1 MLVITLFVFYPR
13 TGANTNYNLGV
24 SATPLAP
31 PDLARNTLNT
41 ARRISVGST
50 TTNFTDWVGST
61 DTNDY
66 YRFTLNQNSDF
77 KLSLSGLK
85 ANADVQLIQDINR
98 NSKID
103 ANEILGSSNLTGNS
117 AESIIVPLSSGNYF
131 VRIYPGGNG
140 INTTY
145 NLRLSNTSIG
155 NSTYTDSS
163 AIRNSYYNTPV
174 SRAFFKNGIS
184 TYQSQHG
191 KFIMHGAI
199 ADYYTNNQ
207 FANNNT
213 NNGLFGVYSGLG
225 LPTSAIYKKD
235 DGSFAMEFE
244 GGTLT
249 NRNGIVTP
257 SYNQKAS
264 SFALVGQGAPNR
276 TELQWKND
284 YSYWSKDVGTPTSKV
299 RFVAGGW
306 VQEFADSQGKV
317 INILT
322 VKNGRQ
328 LTQGGP
334 YRVQG
339 AILDNYRLTGGYERR
354 SGGLGFATRNEQSN
368 FNGYK
373 HYQSFENGFIGITT
387 ENKVI
392 IKDRQGQLLNVTGY
406 DGTAIHSTYRN
417 TFNRVG
423 SSLLGSPVSNVRPS
437 GNGFLQE
444 FAGGSDGRGAIM
456 KSNANDKSYWV
467 GGDFWN
473 KLQQAGGASG
483 ILSYATSERYTTVS
497 GASRQNFQG
506 GAIIKSRSGI
516 FTVYGGIGS
525 HYLKEGGE
533 RGRLGLPTSGEA
545 GIGNGVIVQ
554 GFEKGRIVWNGGSAR
569 TEIYG
574 QTPSQAP
581 QTGGSSFNYGGRTY
595 QWTRYTIQPNDT
607 LSVIAQR
614 TLGNANGFDLIAQ
627 RNNIS
632 NPNKINAGQVIEVP
646 QSLNAPNPPV
656 TTPPQAPQ
664 TGGSSF
670 NYGGRTYQWT
680 RYTIQPND
688 TLSVIAQR
696 TLGNANGFDLIAQ
709 RNNISNS
716 NKINAGQV
724 IEVPQSL
731 NGYSP
736 FPRPQPTPTPVPTPT
751 PSPTPTPEP
760 INGYSPFPPLQPIPN
775 PAGGTTISSGNL
787 ATTFIDN
794 ASFTLRNQSLWNR
807 PGFDSGLNWNPTFWN
822 LKENNWLG
830 ELSSKADAK
839 FNAYL
844 STGGFNANLVSD
856 IKISHPKFAKPGE
869 IITLKFASDLE
880 NGNLNTRFGM
890 EINGGLNLEF
900 AYKPQWWSNPL
911 ASIDVGGLDGS
922 LVKFG
927 VNTNG
932 EGISGN
938 KIKSDGFQDFSFNLL
953 DLPLPQLK
961 PIQAA
966 MKTTGIDFKVGLGPT
981 VNQTTTMMVGGFNFI
996 ANGIISY
1003 HDSDPNPNDGRTYS
1017 YLRIKIPDYLRAG
1030 ESYTINLT
1038 GKPSADISTVL
1049 GIGANATASLGYKGF
1064 SIGDTFRSPSLI
1076 LPTHHRSSV
1085 FNDYQFLSNLSIKI
1099 V

>member
-1 MLVITLFVFYPR
+1 M
-13 TGANTNYNLGV
+13 
-24 SATPLAP
+24 
-31 PDLARNTLNT
+31 
-41 ARRISVGST
+41 
-50 TTNFTDWVGST
+50 
-61 DTNDY
+61 
-66 YRFTLNQNSDF
+66 
-77 KLSLSGLK
+77 
-85 ANADVQLIQDINR
+85 
-98 NSKID
+98 
-103 ANEILGSSNLTGNS
+103 
-117 AESIIVPLSSGNYF
+117 
-131 VRIYPGGNG
+131 
-140 INTTY
+140 
-145 NLRLSNTSIG
+145 
-155 NSTYTDSS
+155 
-163 AIRNSYYNTPV
+163 
-174 SRAFFKNGIS
+174 
-184 TYQSQHG
+184 
-191 KFIMHGAI
+191 
-199 ADYYTNNQ
+199 
-207 FANNNT
+207 
-213 NNGLFGVYSGLG
+213 
-225 LPTSAIYKKD
+225 
-235 DGSFAMEFE
+235 
-244 GGTLT
+244 
-249 NRNGIVTP
+249 
-257 SYNQKAS
+257 
-264 SFALVGQGAPNR
+264 
-276 TELQWKND
+276 
-284 YSYWSKDVGTPTSKV
+284 
-299 RFVAGGW
+299 
-306 VQEFADSQGKV
+306 
-317 INILT
+317 
-322 VKNGRQ
+322 
-328 LTQGGP
+328 
-334 YRVQG
+334 
-339 AILDNYRLTGGYERR
+339 
-354 SGGLGFATRNEQSN
+354 
-368 FNGYK
+368 
-373 HYQSFENGFIGITT
+373 
-387 ENKVI
+387 
-392 IKDRQGQLLNVTGY
+392 
-406 DGTAIHSTYRN
+406 
-417 TFNRVG
+417 
-423 SSLLGSPVSNVRPS
+423 
-437 GNGFLQE
+437 
-444 FAGGSDGRGAIM
+444 
-456 KSNANDKSYWV
+456 
-467 GGDFWN
+467 
-473 KLQQAGGASG
+473 
-483 ILSYATSERYTTVS
+483 
-497 GASRQNFQG
+497 
-506 GAIIKSRSGI
+506 
-516 FTVYGGIGS
+516 
-525 HYLKEGGE
+525 
-533 RGRLGLPTSGEA
+533 
-545 GIGNGVIVQ
+545 
-554 GFEKGRIVWNGGSAR
+554 
-569 TEIYG
+569 
-574 QTPSQAP
+574 
-581 QTGGSSFNYGGRTY
+581 
-595 QWTRYTIQPNDT
+595 
-607 LSVIAQR
+607 
-614 TLGNANGFDLIAQ
+614 
-627 RNNIS
+627 
-632 NPNKINAGQVIEVP
+632 
-646 QSLNAPNPPV
+646 
-656 TTPPQAPQ
+656 
-664 TGGSSF
+664 
-670 NYGGRTYQWT
+670 
-680 RYTIQPND
+680 
-688 TLSVIAQR
+688 SVIAQR